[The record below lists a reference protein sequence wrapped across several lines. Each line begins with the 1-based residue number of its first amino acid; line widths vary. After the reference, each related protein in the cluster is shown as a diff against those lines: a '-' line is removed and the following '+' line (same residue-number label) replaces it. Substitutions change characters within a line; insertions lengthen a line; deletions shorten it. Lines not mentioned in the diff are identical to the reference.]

1 MNVLTVKCKKK
12 KKHTIQSSIEFF
24 FSIWVYF
31 HENSQL
37 TKQQE
42 KRGAISLTSLCHFHH
57 VTGNKTLAGQLLQ
70 TAHFCKQQAAGL
82 EPGTIGSRAKVA
94 NR

>member
-1 MNVLTVKCKKK
+1 MLKKKKK
-12 KKHTIQSSIEFF
+12 KKHTIQSSIGF

-37 TKQQE
+37 TKQQK
-42 KRGAISLTSLCHFHH
+42 KRGAISLTSLCHFHY

-70 TAHFCKQQAAGL
+70 IAHFCKQLAAGF